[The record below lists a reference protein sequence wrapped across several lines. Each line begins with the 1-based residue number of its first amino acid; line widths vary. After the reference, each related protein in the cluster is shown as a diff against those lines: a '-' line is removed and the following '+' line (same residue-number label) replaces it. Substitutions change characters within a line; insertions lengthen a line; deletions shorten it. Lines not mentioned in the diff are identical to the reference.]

1 MCTYEAHLL
10 IDPLLLLPV
19 RRGWTDSQAM
29 LRFVP
34 IRQHGLS
41 EIYVTF
47 EFERWGKHLPKHIS
61 ASKYCTYL
69 NGTG

>member
-1 MCTYEAHLL
+1 MYLQAHLL

-34 IRQHGLS
+34 IRPHGLS
-41 EIYVTF
+41 ELYVDF
-47 EFERWGKHLPKHIS
+47 EFEGWGKTS
-61 ASKYCTYL
+61 S
-69 NGTG
+69 